1 MKKIYRYLIII
12 LMMISIFPISVNAD
26 NKYITTGEDIV
37 EEENIDNTHFTFGNR
52 VSINNQVDG
61 IYFIFGEEVKYNTS
75 NEYVALFG
83 NRVSISGSIRDG
95 IIFGNIVNLNDVNI
109 NRDIVIFG
117 NEVNLSG
124 EYNGN
129 VVVYGNKVN
138 IEHGKFLKDITIHSD
153 TIEIGSDTVVSG
165 VLRYN
170 EDTKIANINYI
181 SNIKTEI
188 ITNKVEVISTKDKI
202 LKHVDNIV
210 RLLVIFLLMYLLIP
224 KIFDKISNKVGK
236 NYLYGG
242 ISLIVLPLILLILLF
257 TNYATS
263 VAIIGIM
270 LYVIFI
276 MISKVLVGY
285 ILGKYIYTKIFKLE
299 EKKYLCGILGIVIIY
314 LLTLIPYIGVII
326 TISNLIYSFG
336 IISNMYLEYRK

>member
-1 MKKIYRYLIII
+1 MR
-12 LMMISIFPISVNAD
+12 
-26 NKYITTGEDIV
+26 
-37 EEENIDNTHFTFGNR
+37 
-52 VSINNQVDG
+52 
-61 IYFIFGEEVKYNTS
+61 
-75 NEYVALFG
+75 
-83 NRVSISGSIRDG
+83 
-95 IIFGNIVNLNDVNI
+95 
-109 NRDIVIFG
+109 
-117 NEVNLSG
+117 
-124 EYNGN
+124 
-129 VVVYGNKVN
+129 
-138 IEHGKFLKDITIHSD
+138 
-153 TIEIGSDTVVSG
+153 
-165 VLRYN
+165 
-170 EDTKIANINYI
+170 
-181 SNIKTEI
+181 
-188 ITNKVEVISTKDKI
+188 KDKI

-236 NYLYGG
+236 NYLYGV
-242 ISLIVLPLILLILLF
+242 ISFIVLPLILLILLF

-314 LLTLIPYIGVII
+314 LLTLIPYSGVII

>member
-1 MKKIYRYLIII
+1 MKKIYKYLIII

-95 IIFGNIVNLNDVNI
+95 IIFGN
-109 NRDIVIFG
+109 
-117 NEVNLSG
+117 EVNLSG

-153 TIEIGSDTVVSG
+153 TIEVGSDTVVSG

-242 ISLIVLPLILLILLF
+242 ISFIVLPLILLILLF